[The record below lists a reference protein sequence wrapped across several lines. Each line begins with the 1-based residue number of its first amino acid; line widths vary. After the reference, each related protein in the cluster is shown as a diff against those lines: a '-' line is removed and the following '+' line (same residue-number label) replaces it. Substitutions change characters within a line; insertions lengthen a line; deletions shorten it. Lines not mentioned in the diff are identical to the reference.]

1 MNFNFFL
8 FDWTWN
14 EPTASPGKCFLRLL
28 YDWMCF
34 CTQSSQLLLAIRKK
48 YRFKRHVPLASFCS
62 PSGYVHL
69 LYTVCIC
76 IGINGLHLKAV
87 TMAQWLHLS
96 FYVEFMVLQLCVAF
110 DQRDQTTPGSVDV
123 ACSVARLGMVGH
135 IFWCWFLCW
144 TLSPLI
150 FTAALYVGICL
161 VSGDCRIGNQWGN
174 RFWHNYRND
183 ITVWVVYMR
192 IL

>member
-1 MNFNFFL
+1 MNFNFFYSIGPE
-8 FDWTWN
+8 T
-14 EPTASPGKCFLRLL
+14 SPRHHQESVFSDL

-123 ACSVARLGMVGH
+123 ACSVAGLGMVGH

-144 TLSPLI
+144 TLFL
-150 FTAALYVGICL
+150 L
-161 VSGDCRIGNQWGN
+161 
-174 RFWHNYRND
+174 
-183 ITVWVVYMR
+183 
-192 IL
+192 